1 MALMN
6 RTTGESARDEASRA
20 QHLLSQQ
27 KPSPLPP
34 NSPEQTP
41 DPPEPD
47 RIVLTWQTINRMNKL
62 ELENSLLKESLAS
75 LTEQMAALEK
85 EQKRF
90 FQTAEVTI
98 NLLNQCVNNFDG
110 RIDSL
115 SDGNHLL
122 QNGIN
127 AAMNRVADQMMGSVN
142 DTMGRAELELA
153 RKSACYVSQLEDV
166 SKGAVSALE
175 RAEQQVKGI
184 AQRNIWL
191 TVTFYAALI
200 VNIIGCIQWIQTL
213 F

>member
-1 MALMN
+1 MALTN
-6 RTTGESARDEASRA
+6 RTTGGNSRDEADRA

-62 ELENSLLKESLAS
+62 ELENSLLKESLSS
-75 LTEQMAALEK
+75 LTVQMTALEE
-85 EQKRF
+85 EQKQF
-90 FQTAEVTI
+90 FRMAETTMNRLDQSVKD
-98 NLLNQCVNNFDG
+98 FDG
-110 RIDSL
+110 RIGSL

-127 AAMNRVADQMMGSVN
+127 AAMNRVADQMMVSVN

-153 RKSACYVSQLEDV
+153 RKSACYVSQLESV

-175 RAEQQVKGI
+175 RAKQQLKGI
-184 AQRNIWL
+184 AQRNLWL
-191 TVTFYAALI
+191 TVTFYTALI

>member
-1 MALMN
+1 MALPN
-6 RTTGESARDEASRA
+6 RTTGGNSRDEANRA

-34 NSPEQTP
+34 NSPEQTS

-47 RIVLTWQTINRMNKL
+47 RMVLTWQTINRMNKL

-75 LTEQMAALEK
+75 LTKQMAALEE

-115 SDGNHLL
+115 SIANRQL
-122 QNGIN
+122 QLSIN
-127 AAMNRVADQMMGSVN
+127 AAMNRVSDEIILSVN
-142 DTMGRAELELA
+142 DTLGRAQLDLA
-153 RKSACYVSQLEDV
+153 RKSACYVSQLESV
-166 SKGAVSALE
+166 SKGAVSAFE
-175 RAEQQVKGI
+175 RTEQQI
-184 AQRNIWL
+184 QSITQRNLWL
-191 TVTFYAALI
+191 TVTFYVALI
-200 VNIIGCIQWIQTL
+200 CNLIGCIQWIQTL